1 MLIMTGRG
9 PVKRAGGR
17 YSTPEIVSPSKLFQV
32 TISGS
37 GSASGLNAPN
47 SLRVHRSTVPVFA
60 CTENASPNVRRD
72 HNENATSEL
81 SERQIG
87 AVSSCPGGSFGA
99 HRTAIVVA
107 SRSSTR
113 LLVVLSN
120 TAATVRPSG
129 EREND
134 SSASSGGVSGCHFAV
149 ATSPRQSRR
158 TSDPLLL
165 RTYT

>member
-1 MLIMTGRG
+1 MTGRA

-17 YSTPEIVSPSKLFQV
+17 YNTPEIVRPSKLFHV

-47 SLRVHRSTVPVFA
+47 SLRVHRSTAPVFA
-60 CTENASPNVRRD
+60 CTENASTNVRRD

-81 SERQIG
+81 AERQSG

-99 HRTAIVVA
+99 HRTASVAA

-134 SSASSGGVSGCHFAV
+134 SKASSGDVTGCHLDV
-149 ATSPRQSRR
+149 ATSPRHSRR
-158 TSDPLLL
+158 ISDPLLL
-165 RTYT
+165 RT